1 MKRPAPFPTSHPEL
15 SARIYRLINDL
26 YVLLDAA
33 DRKVVSRFGLSVSQ
47 YRLMILL
54 SDYEGHHLTTL
65 SDHLLCARSTVT
77 RLIDQLEANGLVTR
91 SHDEEDRRAQFV
103 CLTGKGKAVWEA
115 VAVEHAAALEYALTG
130 LSEAERSELLVLFEK
145 TRLGLMR
152 SAEPNL

>member
-1 MKRPAPFPTSHPEL
+1 MNRSAPFPTSHPEL

-33 DRKVVSRFGLSVSQ
+33 DRKVLSRFGLSVSQ

-77 RLIDQLEANGLVTR
+77 RLIDQLEANGLVAR

-103 CLTGKGKAVWEA
+103 CLTEKGKVVWEA

-130 LSEAERSELLVLFEK
+130 LSEPERSQLLVLFEK

-152 SAEPNL
+152 SAEPSL